1 MNDERGPEVETYRG
15 LAEFRYQI
23 RRFLRFSEEAAR
35 AAGLEPQQ
43 HQLLLSVK
51 GLPPGSRARIGE
63 IAERL
68 QIQHHSAVE
77 LTDRLEEG
85 GYIQRKRSE
94 EDRREVLVSLTPKA
108 EKVLRE
114 LSMHHHEALQT
125 YGPLLVK
132 SLKKLIVPEGPIRER
147 RMGKKKPALRER
159 SARS

>member
-1 MNDERGPEVETYRG
+1 MNDERGPDVQTYRG

-35 AAGLEPQQ
+35 SAGLEPQQ

-51 GLPPGSRARIGE
+51 GLPPGTRARVGE
-63 IAERL
+63 LAERL

-77 LTDRLEEG
+77 LADRLEEG
-85 GYIQRKRSE
+85 GYIQRRRSD
-94 EDRREVLVSLTPKA
+94 EDRREVLIILTAKA
-108 EKVLRE
+108 EKVLSE

-132 SLKKLIVPEGPIRER
+132 ALKKLIVPEGPVRER
-147 RMGKKKPALRER
+147 RIGKKKPVLRER